1 MPESMHMIMWA
12 MSDRALPRSLR
23 MIEGFGVNTFRLVD
37 AKGKP
42 TFVTFHW
49 RPKLG
54 MQSVIW
60 DEAVKINGADPDFHR
75 RDLFEAIA
83 AGDFPEW
90 DFGVQLF
97 DEKQAASFDFD
108 VLDATKLVPEELVP
122 LQIIG
127 RMVLDRN
134 PDNFFAET
142 EQIAFCPANVVPGID
157 FSNDPLLQGRLFS
170 YLDTQLIRLGGPNF
184 NEIPINQPK
193 CPWAN
198 LQRDGHMRMR
208 VAKGRVNYEPNTL
221 APEAPR
227 ADPGRGFMG
236 LTRDESGGTM
246 RVRPESFADHYS
258 QARMFFL
265 SQTETEKNHIVAALV
280 FELSKVETLAVRKR
294 VASHLAHVDEGIA
307 KRVAAGLRLGHE
319 IEPAATTVPARCE
332 IKPSPALSIIG
343 KDQTRI
349 IGVLVSDGA
358 DPGLIEAL
366 RTAVQKEGAK
376 LKIVAPHVGGAK
388 TCDGKLLEADQQ
400 LAGAPSIFFDAVA
413 VFVSEAGARELAREA
428 AAVDFVSAAFNHLKV
443 IDHVPAAEPLLRRAG
458 IADELTD
465 AGIVRLTG
473 ADAVA
478 GLIDVAKKTRIWD
491 REPRVRNL
499 P

>member
-1 MPESMHMIMWA
+1 
-12 MSDRALPRSLR
+12 
-23 MIEGFGVNTFRLVD
+23 
-37 AKGKP
+37 
-42 TFVTFHW
+42 
-49 RPKLG
+49 

-97 DEKQAASFDFD
+97 DEKQAASVDFD
-108 VLDATKLVPEELVP
+108 VLNATKLVLKEVVP
-122 LQIIG
+122 LQIVG
-127 RMVLDRN
+127 RMVLNRN

-157 FSNDPLLQGRLFS
+157 FSNAPLLQGRLFS

-184 NEIPINQPK
+184 NEIPVNQPK

-221 APEAPR
+221 VPDGPR
-227 ADPGRGFMG
+227 ADPSRGFTG

-246 RVRPESFADHYS
+246 RIRPESFADHYS
-258 QARMFFL
+258 QARVLFL
-265 SQTETEKNHIVAALV
+265 SQTEAEKNHIVAALV
-280 FELSKVETLAVRKR
+280 FELSKVETPTVRQR
-294 VASHLAHVDEGIA
+294 VVSHLMQIDEGMA
-307 KRVAAGLRLGHE
+307 KRVAAGLRLGSA
-319 IEPAATTVPARCE
+319 IELAVTTMPERRH

-343 KDQTRI
+343 KAPQTLKGRV

-358 DPGLIEAL
+358 DCSLIEAL
-366 RTAVQKEGAK
+366 RVAVQKQGARV
-376 LKIVAPHVGGAK
+376 KIIAPQVGGAN
-388 TCDGKLLEADQQ
+388 TGNGKLLEADQQ
-400 LAGAPSIFFDAVA
+400 LGGAPSVLFDAVA
-413 VFVSEAGARELAREA
+413 VVVSEAGARELVHEA
-428 AAVDFVSAAFNHLKV
+428 AALDFVSDAFNHLKV
-443 IDHVPAAEPLLRRAG
+443 IGHVPAAEPLLRRAG
-458 IADELTD
+458 IIDKLMMDD
-465 AGIVRLTG
+465 AGVVRLTG

-478 GLIDVAKKTRIWD
+478 GFIEVAKKGRLWD
-491 REPRVRNL
+491 REPKVRNL